1 MVLAL
6 AIPLGLLLGLVLG
19 GDPRRLADLRLRGL
33 PLLYGAIALQIA
45 AFPSGIFP
53 WTTPDRVAIAL
64 WLLSYGLIG
73 VAAWRNRRVPGV
85 PVVAAGAASNVAA
98 VVANGGHMPADPG
111 AIAAAG
117 EAYSGVNANSVAA
130 ESPALPWLIDRWAA
144 PEWVPWANVYSV
156 GDLLILAGATLL
168 VAAATR
174 PRTLARV
181 SRRRAVA

>member
-1 MVLAL
+1 V
-6 AIPLGLLLGLVLG
+6 
-19 GDPRRLADLRLRGL
+19 
-33 PLLYGAIALQIA
+33 
-45 AFPSGIFP
+45 
-53 WTTPDRVAIAL
+53 VAI
-64 WLLSYGLIG
+64 
-73 VAAWRNRRVPGV
+73 
-85 PVVAAGAASNVAA
+85 
-98 VVANGGHMPADPG
+98 GGHMPADPA